1 MFADHPIF
9 GIGFGAFSQALAGGA
24 YAGLVPP
31 GVATTA
37 SHTSLVTIVAETGVV
52 GLALV
57 LLTGFSFVR
66 SMVRGRFQ
74 SPVERTLVFA
84 PVIGLLLVVLDS
96 QFSGR
101 FFDESY
107 LWLFLGLAYSA
118 RAGLRDASTTL
129 PRAARAE
136 VA

>member
-1 MFADHPIF
+1 MSCLAVFKSNRDAGLIMFADHPIF

-57 LLTGFSFVR
+57 LLTGFFFVR
-66 SMVRGRFQ
+66 SMVRIQTSRLKGNQ
-74 SPVERTLVFA
+74 
-84 PVIGLLLVVLDS
+84 
-96 QFSGR
+96 
-101 FFDESY
+101 
-107 LWLFLGLAYSA
+107 
-118 RAGLRDASTTL
+118 
-129 PRAARAE
+129 
-136 VA
+136 